1 MEQIAIL
8 ASGKGSNADR
18 LCHHFKQHPSA
29 RIRLIACDRET
40 AGVYDIARAHHIPVI
55 HLNKELRSEPELF
68 LDVLR
73 KEGITFIVLA
83 GYLRLIP
90 KAIVEAYPQRIINLH
105 PALLPKFGGKGMHG
119 MHVHEAVAAAGE
131 KETGI
136 TIHYVNEQY
145 DEGAIIAQFSAAL
158 PAGAKPQEIAAIISR
173 LEAAHFPKVVEELM
187 NKASFP
193 KSSV

>member
-18 LCHHFKQHPSA
+18 LCRHFSQHPSA

-40 AGVYDIARAHHIPVI
+40 AGVYDIARAHHIPAI
-55 HLNKELRSEPELF
+55 HLDKDLRAQPDLLLELF
-68 LDVLR
+68 R

-90 KAIVEAYPQRIINLH
+90 KAIVDAYPKRIINLH

-136 TIHYVNEQY
+136 TIHYVNEHY
-145 DEGAIIAQFSAAL
+145 DEGAVIARFAVPLTPGTTAQDIAHLIAAL
-158 PAGAKPQEIAAIISR
+158 EAKY
-173 LEAAHFPKVVEELM
+173 FPGVVEQVLVQAG
-187 NKASFP
+187 NN
-193 KSSV
+193 

>member
-18 LCHHFKQHPSA
+18 LCKHFNHHPSA

-40 AGVYDIARAHHIPVI
+40 AGVYDIARAHNIPAI
-55 HLNKELRSEPELF
+55 HLNKELRTHPDRFLEL
-68 LDVLR
+68 LR
-73 KEGITFIVLA
+73 EEGVTFIVLA

-90 KAIVEAYPQRIINLH
+90 KAIVDAYPKKIINLH

-131 KETGI
+131 EETGI
-136 TIHYVNEQY
+136 TVHYVNEHY
-145 DEGAIIAQFSAAL
+145 DEGAVIAQFAVGLS
-158 PAGAKPQEIAAIISR
+158 PGATAQDIAHIIAD
-173 LEAAHFPKVVEELM
+173 LEAKHFAAVVEEVVT
-187 NKASFP
+187 NG
-193 KSSV
+193 

>member
-40 AGVYDIARAHHIPVI
+40 AGVYDIARAHHIPAI
-55 HLNKELRSEPELF
+55 HLNKELRTQPELF
-68 LDVLR
+68 LDLLR

-90 KAIVEAYPQRIINLH
+90 KAIVDAYPKRIINLH

-136 TIHYVNEQY
+136 TIHYVNEHY
-145 DEGAIIAQFSAAL
+145 DEGDIIAQFRADL
-158 PAGAKPQEIAAIISR
+158 PQGAKPEEIAAIIAR
-173 LEAAHFPKVVEELM
+173 LEATHFPQVVEELL
-187 NKASFP
+187 NP
-193 KSSV
+193 I

>member
-18 LCHHFKQHPSA
+18 LCRHFSQHPSA

-40 AGVYDIARAHHIPVI
+40 AGVYDIARAHHIPAI
-55 HLNKELRSEPELF
+55 HLSKELRAQPEHL
-68 LDVLR
+68 LELLR

-90 KAIVEAYPQRIINLH
+90 KAIVDGYPKRIINLH

-131 KETGI
+131 TETGI
-136 TIHYVNEQY
+136 TIHFVNEQY
-145 DEGAIIAQFSAAL
+145 DEGDIIAQFRAAIPPGATPADLATIVAAL
-158 PAGAKPQEIAAIISR
+158 EAKY
-173 LEAAHFPKVVEELM
+173 FPGVVEQVLVQAG
-187 NKASFP
+187 NA
-193 KSSV
+193 

>member
-18 LCHHFKQHPSA
+18 LCNHFKQHPSA

-40 AGVYDIARAHHIPVI
+40 AGVYDIARAHNIPAI
-55 HLNKELRSEPELF
+55 HLNKELRLNPALF
-68 LDVLR
+68 LQRL
-73 KEGITFIVLA
+73 KEEGITFIVLA

-90 KAIVEAYPQRIINLH
+90 KAIVDAYPKRIINLH

-119 MHVHEAVAAAGE
+119 MHVHEAVAAHGE

-136 TIHYVNEQY
+136 TIHYVNEHY
-145 DEGAIIAQFSAAL
+145 DEGDIIAQFAAPL
-158 PAGAKPQEIAAIISR
+158 APGATPQEIAHLIAD
-173 LEAAHFPKVVEELM
+173 LEAKHFATVVEEVVM
-187 NKASFP
+187 NA
-193 KSSV
+193 